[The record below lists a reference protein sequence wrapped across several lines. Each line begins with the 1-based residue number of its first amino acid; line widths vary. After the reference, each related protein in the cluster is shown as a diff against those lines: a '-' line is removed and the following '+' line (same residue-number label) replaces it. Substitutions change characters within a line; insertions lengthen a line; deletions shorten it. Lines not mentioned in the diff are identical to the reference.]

1 MTERVVRRFGFS
13 KKLLLIMAGLVAV
26 AMPIV
31 FSLVLAAQIRAQEQ
45 TEGVAAKLPVFDVV
59 SIKQADPR
67 KPGCFFYG
75 RIGDEY
81 RDCGPLSGSIEIAYG
96 FPDDRVLGLPGWTK
110 STYYDIDAKV
120 ASSDIAAFG
129 KLNENQIGL
138 MLQPVMKER
147 FHLAVHYETE
157 ERSVYFLVIA
167 KSGSKLKNSKRGDE
181 FSPRIQ
187 ISGNGKAES
196 LRCTMSVLA
205 RFLSWQ
211 TGRTVIDQ
219 TGLTGG
225 YEFTLNWTPD
235 QGLMRDGAPSAD
247 DSGPSLFTALQEQ
260 LGLKLVSG
268 KAPLKFVVVDHI
280 EQPSPN

>member
-1 MTERVVRRFGFS
+1 
-13 KKLLLIMAGLVAV
+13 
-26 AMPIV
+26 
-31 FSLVLAAQIRAQEQ
+31 
-45 TEGVAAKLPVFDVV
+45 
-59 SIKQADPR
+59 
-67 KPGCFFYG
+67 
-75 RIGDEY
+75 
-81 RDCGPLSGSIEIAYG
+81 
-96 FPDDRVLGLPGWTK
+96 
-110 STYYDIDAKV
+110 
-120 ASSDIAAFG
+120 
-129 KLNENQIGL
+129 
-138 MLQPVMKER
+138 
-147 FHLAVHYETE
+147 
-157 ERSVYFLVIA
+157 
-167 KSGSKLKNSKRGDE
+167 
-181 FSPRIQ
+181 
-187 ISGNGKAES
+187 
-196 LRCTMSVLA
+196 VLA